1 MAKTPVE
8 NKKMDKSIAGRIK
21 KAMVQNSTIT
31 LTILGVVSVLLLI
44 FALRSVVKN
53 DLSETASVVSTLV
66 EHDVA
71 AMKEITY
78 EIGCN
83 PILANPGRTNEE
95 KIKILQQKVKQYGYT
110 GCGLTM
116 EDNIDIVSGWDCTEQ
131 DTVKEALKG
140 NVYFSEPKIKNGGPF
155 TSYFSAPLWKD
166 GVADSQIV
174 GTVIFMSND
183 HFLQDIVKKISLS
196 NTCQVILLDQHGNII
211 ADSRQ
216 DILTEIINPIELASE
231 NASYRSAAKI
241 YAKMVTGETGFAT
254 MNNGYVAYAP
264 IAGTDGWS
272 IAVSVSKTDYMLY

>member
-95 KIKILQQKVKQYGYT
+95 KIKIRQQKVKQYGDT

-131 DTVKEALKG
+131 DTVK
-140 NVYFSEPKIKNGGPF
+140 
-155 TSYFSAPLWKD
+155 
-166 GVADSQIV
+166 
-174 GTVIFMSND
+174 TV
-183 HFLQDIVKKISLS
+183 
-196 NTCQVILLDQHGNII
+196 T
-211 ADSRQ
+211 
-216 DILTEIINPIELASE
+216 T
-231 NASYRSAAKI
+231 
-241 YAKMVTGETGFAT
+241 
-254 MNNGYVAYAP
+254 
-264 IAGTDGWS
+264 
-272 IAVSVSKTDYMLY
+272 